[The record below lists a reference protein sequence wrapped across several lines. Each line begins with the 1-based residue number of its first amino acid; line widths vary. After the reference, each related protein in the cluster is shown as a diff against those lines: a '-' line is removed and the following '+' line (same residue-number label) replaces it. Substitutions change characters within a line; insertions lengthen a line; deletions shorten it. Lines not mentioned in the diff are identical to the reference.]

1 MSRSAT
7 IITVLGLIAGGVVAG
22 KPAAAATPVAG
33 YIGSA
38 PSSVAGCP
46 YIEWKLAR
54 HSNGEVTGIVYYS
67 DMSGVSMANGT
78 AQGGQFQITLTSSM
92 GNGPVGTVTG
102 SRSSN
107 GAITA
112 TLKGQGCANM
122 HMSVNPVADLNQ
134 YHESNK

>member
-1 MSRSAT
+1 MSRLAT
-7 IITVLGLIAGGVVAG
+7 IITVSGLLAAGVAAG
-22 KPAAAATPVAG
+22 RPAVAATPVAG

-78 AQGGQFQITLTSSM
+78 VQAGQFQLTLTSSM

-102 SRSSN
+102 SRSAN

-112 TLKGQGCANM
+112 TMTGQGCANM
-122 HMSVNPVADLNQ
+122 HMHVNPVADLNR